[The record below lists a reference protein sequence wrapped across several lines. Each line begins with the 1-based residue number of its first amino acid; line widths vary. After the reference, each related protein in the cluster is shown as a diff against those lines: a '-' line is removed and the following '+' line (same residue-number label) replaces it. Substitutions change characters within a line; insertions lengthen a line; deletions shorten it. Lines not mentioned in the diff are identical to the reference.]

1 MIPRVLPHVEGTE
14 TAAALAERMRVR
26 AAAGTGVVCVHE
38 LLAGLFPTRGLERGH
53 VYGIRGG
60 ASMSLLYALVSE
72 ATRTGAWCALVDL
85 PRAGLVA
92 AEQHGVAMHRLLCTT
107 VGDGASWAAATGA
120 LVDGIDLVAVSSPRC
135 APAEA
140 RRIAARARAAG
151 TVMFVVGSPGAFE
164 VDATLSV
171 TTRGWEFDAHAVSR
185 EVTVE
190 CEGRRV
196 RPGRTVRVLLPGRNG
211 RIAAP

>member
-14 TAAALAERMRVR
+14 TAAALAERMRTR
-26 AAAGTGVVCVHE
+26 AVSGTGVVAVHE
-38 LLAGLFPTRGLERGH
+38 VLADLFPARGLERGH

-60 ASMSLLYALVSE
+60 ASMSLLYAVMSE
-72 ATRTGAWCALVDL
+72 ATRAGSWCALVDL

-92 AEQHGVAMHRLLCTT
+92 AEQHGIAMHRLLCAA
-107 VGDGASWAAATGA
+107 VDDGARWAAAVGA

-151 TVMFVVGSPGAFE
+151 TVVFVVGAPGAFE

-171 TTRGWEFDAHAVSR
+171 TTHGWEFDAHAVSR

-190 CEGRRV
+190 CAGRRI
-196 RPGRTVRVLLPGRNG
+196 RPGRTVRVNLPGRAG